1 MTQPVHACRLTSA
14 ALAALILAACDTSTI
29 EDDGFVIDEAPRA
42 VVTTQADDF
51 TSGAHALV
59 DIEAPYTTTGNLDAD
74 NAGGVMA
81 GLSDFAKNGGA
92 VLLVTHDEEV
102 TARCDRV
109 LGMKDGEIVS
119 ERAAADAP
127 GIPHLPGG
135 RPPGH
140 MTEVRSGG
148 RTSYGYTTTH

>member
-59 DIEAPYTTTGNLDAD
+59 DIEAPYTTTGNLDAGESD
-74 NAGGVMA
+74 ISVTTAGEHLYKLRRFNLDTITKYSLDAPAPRSG
-81 GLSDFAKNGGA
+81 SSRRW
-92 VLLVTHDEEV
+92 TPTTRPPPIPTTWSSPQPTRPICCV
-102 TARCDRV
+102 TASRMRG
-109 LGMKDGEIVS
+109 LLTP
-119 ERAAADAP
+119 A
-127 GIPHLPGG
+127 
-135 RPPGH
+135 
-140 MTEVRSGG
+140 
-148 RTSYGYTTTH
+148 